1 MNFTNKLI
9 NWYFNKKSLPYWC
22 VFLFDCA
29 IVFFSFLL
37 VYQQTYGGAKHLAY
51 CGSCAQ
57 CVLFMPYSTL

>member
-37 VYQQTYGGAKHLAY
+37 VYQQTYGGAKTLMY
-51 CGSCAQ
+51 CSPA
-57 CVLFMPYSTL
+57 T